1 MAQQRIAYSKQA
13 SMQPLTDTPFSLPP
27 PLLLVA
33 QLIFGAS
40 IDQSLGEDEIVVTL
54 IATGFAPPPSPPPLP
69 PPIFDV
75 FAYRPPQANLE
86 AKDGKTTLDDALDR
100 WGDYLDARIHGSMEG
115 QQAIE
120 EAAFVESEREAAA
133 REAAKRV
140 QVLKAERSAREAKEA
155 EEEARAA
162 KESAVQSAR
171 NAKALAAEASMAQS
185 MAVEEV
191 GRAAHAAAHNN
202 GMQPQPMQTPQP
214 PQQPPHEEEPWG
226 I

>member
-1 MAQQRIAYSKQA
+1 M
-13 SMQPLTDTPFSLPP
+13 LFS
-27 PLLLVA
+27 

-54 IATGFAPPPSPPPLP
+54 IATGFAPPPSPPPSP

-140 QVLKAERSAREAKEA
+140 QVLKAERRRERRRRRLRR
-155 EEEARAA
+155 RAA

-185 MAVEEV
+185 MAVEE
-191 GRAAHAAAHNN
+191 GRRSAHASAHHK
-202 GMQPQPMQTPQP
+202 GLQPQPMQTPQP
-214 PQQPPHEEEPWG
+214 PQPPHEEDPWG